1 MRSLG
6 GVTTF
11 LFASVTASGIRIL
24 SYLKVRDCAI
34 SLWIQLIDLFI
45 QWGRKER
52 FVLAASL
59 SFGMGNLLAPGW
71 FEHLFDGVTSTSKGL
86 NGFLSSITIILSAP
100 CKFCPNFFYISRL
113 LKGHCPYSRPCCF
126 LGRLYPLEYHPRRPR
141 DHCQIRRGS
150 SSTRVRANGPDQ
162 SADAVDELPFER

>member
-113 LKGHCPYSRPCCF
+113 LKDIAIFQTLLLSWSAVSSGISSPTTQRP
-126 LGRLYPLEYHPRRPR
+126 LSDTTRIKQHSSWGKWTRP
-141 DHCQIRRGS
+141 IRRC
-150 SSTRVRANGPDQ
+150 RR
-162 SADAVDELPFER
+162 

>member
-113 LKGHCPYSRPCCF
+113 LKDIAIFQTLLLSWSAVSSGISSPTTQRP
-126 LGRLYPLEYHPRRPR
+126 LSDTTRIKQH
-141 DHCQIRRGS
+141 S
-150 SSTRVRANGPDQ
+150 S
-162 SADAVDELPFER
+162 

>member
-34 SLWIQLIDLFI
+34 SLWIQLIDLFN

-113 LKGHCPYSRPCCF
+113 LKDIFQTLLLSWSAVSSGISSPTTQRP
-126 LGRLYPLEYHPRRPR
+126 LSDTTRIKQHSSWGKWTRL
-141 DHCQIRRGS
+141 IRRC
-150 SSTRVRANGPDQ
+150 RR
-162 SADAVDELPFER
+162 